1 MTTRPTA
8 GNDFPAAMTRIWS
21 TLRDAEHVALREL
34 YEVRRGIGRSFVR
47 VCEVAA
53 TGGEAVTGEEV
64 AMRDDT
70 VERLSANLARADAE
84 LARLREE
91 LAASEAALAVLRRDL
106 GGKEAELL
114 IARATLDA
122 ARREICEMTGD
133 PAGVAAVRGWEGL
146 YQ

>member
-1 MTTRPTA
+1 MTTHPTA
-8 GNDFPAAMTRIWS
+8 GNDFPAAMTRVWS
-21 TLRDAEHVALREL
+21 ALRDAEHVALREL
-34 YEVRRGIGRSFVR
+34 YEARRGIGRVR
-47 VCEVAA
+47 ELAATGVAA
-53 TGGEAVTGEEV
+53 TGEAQ

-70 VERLSANLARADAE
+70 VERLSADLARADADA
-84 LARLREE
+84 ARLRAE

-106 GGKEAELL
+106 GGREAELL
-114 IARATLDA
+114 IARAAIDA